1 MWDRLISRE
10 VNAVLD
16 ALPRKPKGF
25 MFDLDGTLILSNRK
39 LGSYRV
45 IPGAVE
51 VLGELE
57 RRGLPYLAL
66 TNGSAYPAA
75 KQGPRL
81 REVGLPIVDGHLF
94 TPNSV
99 AGKVFAERGY
109 DNVLVLG
116 TPGVVEAIEGHG
128 IGCSLPGDENARNAD
143 AVYTAWY
150 PECSMADIH
159 AAAGR
164 VLDGAPFYT
173 ASDVPFFA
181 TQEGPAF
188 GYSCAINGAIH
199 RVTGIEPQV
208 TGKPSQL
215 AMDFV
220 SAKLGLPPSEI
231 AVIGDD
237 PGVEMEMAVAGGAI
251 GIGVTSGTTSR
262 EQWTAQPAA
271 RRPDLVIDNVGEL
284 LEQGWLG

>member
-1 MWDRLISRE
+1 VTPDR
-10 VNAVLD
+10 A
-16 ALPRKPKGF
+16 PKGF

-39 LGSYRV
+39 LGSYQV
-45 IPGAVE
+45 IPGAVG
-51 VLGELE
+51 VLTELE
-57 RRGLPYLAL
+57 RRGVPYLAL

-81 REVGLPIVDGHLF
+81 REVGLPIPDGHLF

-99 AGKVFAERGY
+99 AGKVFVERGY
-109 DNVLVLG
+109 ANVLVLG
-116 TPGVVEAIEGHG
+116 TPGVVEALEGHG
-128 IGCSLPGDENARNAD
+128 VRCSLPGDEGAKTAD
-143 AVYTAWY
+143 AVYSAWH

-181 TQEGPAF
+181 TSEGPAF

-220 SAKLGLPPSEI
+220 AAKLGLPARDI

-237 PGVEMEMAVAGGAI
+237 PKVEMEMAVAGGAI
-251 GIGVTSGTTSR
+251 GVGVTSGTTSR
-262 EQWTAQPAA
+262 EQWAAQADA
-271 RRPDLVIDNVGEL
+271 RRPDLVVENVGEL
-284 LEQGWLG
+284 LQRGWLD